1 MDIPVLE
8 PSPFRLVC
16 PPREFF
22 MKRTLLLSASG
33 TLAFLLVGV
42 FVVSPA
48 ASQAPQQGAKPAP
61 AVPGQVKPAVPGTPR
76 PAAPAIPTKPAVP
89 AKPAAPAQP
98 AQGASAT
105 QGQPAAGQAAP
116 AAAPAVDHTAD
127 DAALQANIEE
137 FDKAYNARDAK
148 AITALFTPEAQMID
162 EDGETAFGRE
172 AIEAEFS
179 DLFESQPEGVL
190 LTEVDD
196 LKYIGT
202 SLAIENGR
210 TTLIPSPGEPAI
222 INQYMAVHVKTRE
235 GKWLMALTRDIPVET
250 LDHTENLLPL
260 AFLIGDWVDESP
272 DAVVQTH
279 YEWSDGDKFLV
290 GKFSAK
296 IAGQNAFSGTQRIG
310 WDPLA
315 KKIRSWVFDS
325 DGGFQEGVWTQVGDQ
340 WLIKYQGVSGS
351 GEVTAGTSV
360 LTMVD
365 ADRWRWQSRDRILG
379 NEAIADNPEVEV
391 VRRPP
396 PPVDSAEAATEAAA
410 AAEAAGAAEATD
422 ASPAADPA
430 K

>member
-1 MDIPVLE
+1 VAGQP
-8 PSPFRLVC
+8 
-16 PPREFF
+16 
-22 MKRTLLLSASG
+22 T
-33 TLAFLLVGV
+33 
-42 FVVSPA
+42 PA
-48 ASQAPQQGAKPAP
+48 ATA
-61 AVPGQVKPAVPGTPR
+61 
-76 PAAPAIPTKPAVP
+76 
-89 AKPAAPAQP
+89 
-98 AQGASAT
+98 
-105 QGQPAAGQAAP
+105 
-116 AAAPAVDHTAD
+116 AVDHSAD
-127 DAALQANIEE
+127 NEALQANIEE

-172 AIEAEFS
+172 EIEAEFTQ
-179 DLFESQPEGVL
+179 LFENQPEGVL

-196 LKYIGT
+196 LKYIGA

-210 TTLIPSPGEPAI
+210 TILIPSPGETAI

-260 AFLIGDWVDESP
+260 TFLIGDWVDESP
-272 DAVVQTH
+272 EAVVQSH

-290 GKFSAK
+290 GKFTAK

-310 WDPLA
+310 RDPLG

-351 GEVTAGTSV
+351 GEVTAGTRV

-396 PPVDSAEAATEAAA
+396 PPVDSPEAAAAAAAA
-410 AAEAAGAAEATD
+410 AAEAGEPAEATGV
-422 ASPAADPA
+422 APAKDPA
-430 K
+430 E

>member
-1 MDIPVLE
+1 
-8 PSPFRLVC
+8 
-16 PPREFF
+16 
-22 MKRTLLLSASG
+22 MKRALLVLASV
-33 TLAFLLVGV
+33 TLATLLVGV

-48 ASQAPQQGAKPAP
+48 VSQAPQGAKPAP
-61 AVPGQVKPAVPGTPR
+61 AVPGQAKPAVPGAARPVV
-76 PAAPAIPTKPAVP
+76 PAAPVRPAVP
-89 AKPAAPAQP
+89 AKPAVPAQTAPAQP
-98 AQGASAT
+98 TIQGAPAAPA

-116 AAAPAVDHTAD
+116 AAAAVDHSAD

-162 EDGETAFGRE
+162 EDGETAYGRE
-172 AIEAEFS
+172 EIEAEFTE
-179 DLFESQPEGVL
+179 LFDNQPEGVL

-196 LKYIGT
+196 LKYIGS

-210 TTLIPSPGEPAI
+210 TTLIPSPGETAI

-272 DAVVQTH
+272 DAVVQTR
-279 YEWSDGDKFLV
+279 YEWSDGDKFIV

-296 IAGQNAFSGTQRIG
+296 VAGQNAFSGTQRIG

-325 DGGFQEGVWTQVGDQ
+325 EGGFQEGVWTQVGDQ

-396 PPVDSAEAATEAAA
+396 PPVDSAEAAAEAAEAQAA
-410 AAEAAGAAEATD
+410 AAEAAATET
-422 ASPAADPA
+422 APAGDPA